1 MLTRKAVTLTALVL
15 ALAAAGCGGGGG
27 SGDGRD
33 PGSAPTNVPSG
44 GSGSGGTSVGVGVPG
59 GGGAAGQAAF
69 EAGVYPLTRQ
79 YCVQCHAGSGPGF
92 PHIAHP
98 DPETAF
104 RAVVDNQK
112 VRLLDPARSRLV
124 QRLVSDRHFC
134 WSNCDQNGA
143 TMQAAIQMWADAV
156 VTAQPPDPNDPN
168 AINPTGVITSEG
180 RSFLNAAQVESG
192 RFQGN
197 MIAYWKFEEG
207 TGTIAADTAPV
218 GPTMNLTL
226 SGDYAWQSGGG
237 IVFMDNGGRAM
248 ADPNDSKKLYNEI
261 ASGNG
266 SQEYTL
272 EAWIVPANT
281 TQGSVDNPA
290 RIMSY
295 AKDADHH
302 NFMLGQALYAYDAF
316 NRNNALI
323 PKVSQ
328 QDRNNGKPEFATS
341 DGDQDL
347 QANLQHAVMTYDP
360 VHGRRFYVDGV
371 FTDDVDP
378 TPAAMLIGWDPSYT
392 FSIGREPSNNRRWFG
407 VVKSV
412 AIFKKALTPAQI
424 MQNYLAGASQKFALR
439 FGLDSTLGA
448 GAWIE
453 FQVSEFD
460 AYSYL
465 FCAPVLETA
474 GRTGFSVQTIRVAVN
489 GVAPI
494 ASQSFRTLNIPV
506 TMSRTQLSNQ
516 CQVVPKDLGADQ
528 DTFHIFFDVLGTLSD
543 PIADVGPNPPP
554 PPGPPKSFPGIGI
567 RDFAEINDTMG
578 KLTGVGSNNASVK
591 ATYLELLQQLP
602 STNDPYG
609 FVSAQQVGIARLSL
623 EFCDQ
628 LVENTSLR
636 NAFFGTGPG
645 SFDFTQTGD
654 TAFDSQAKRDA
665 IIDPLV
671 DKMLGT
677 ALNNQPAQADVRP
690 VLNTLIDQLTAG
702 CTAATCSTT
711 FTRNAVKGVCSAVLS
726 SGAAQ
731 LQ

>member
-1 MLTRKAVTLTALVL
+1 MLTRHAVTLTALVL
-15 ALAAAGCGGGGG
+15 ALAATGCGGGGG

-33 PGSAPTNVPSG
+33 TGSSPTNVPDG
-44 GSGSGGTSVGVGVPG
+44 GSGTGGAGIGVGVPG

-69 EAGVYPLTRQ
+69 EAGVYPLMRQ

-98 DPETAF
+98 DAETAF

-124 QRLVSDRHFC
+124 LRLAVDRHFC
-134 WSNCDQNGA
+134 WSDCAANAA

-168 AINPTGVITSEG
+168 AINPQGVITSEG
-180 RSFLNAAQVESG
+180 RSFLNAARAESG
-192 RFQGN
+192 RFQGD

-226 SGDYAWQSGGG
+226 SGTYAWQSGGG
-237 IVFMDNGGRAM
+237 VVFDGGRAM

-266 SQEYTL
+266 SQEYSV
-272 EAWIVPANT
+272 EAWVIPANT
-281 TQGSVDNPA
+281 TQGSVENPA
-290 RIMSY
+290 RIVSY

-316 NRNNALI
+316 NRNSALN
-323 PKVSQ
+323 PKVSA

-347 QANLQHAVMTYDP
+347 QANLQHAVLTYDQM
-360 VHGRRFYVDGV
+360 HGRRIYVDGV

-378 TPAAMLIGWDPSYT
+378 VPAGLLIGWDPT
-392 FSIGREPSNNRRWFG
+392 FNFAIGREPTNNRTWRG

-412 AIFKKALTPAQI
+412 AIFRSALTPAQI
-424 MQNYLAGASQKFALR
+424 LQNYLAGASQRYTLR

-448 GAWIE
+448 GAWVE

-465 FCAPVLETA
+465 FCAPVLETN

-506 TMSRTQLSNQ
+506 TTSRTQLSTQ

-528 DTFHIFFDVLGTLSD
+528 DTFHIFFDTLGALSE
-543 PIADVGPNPPP
+543 PIADIGPNPPP
-554 PPGPPKSFPGIGI
+554 TPGPATPFPGIGV

-602 STNDPYG
+602 GTNDPYG

-628 LVENTSLR
+628 LVENTTLR
-636 NAFFGTGPG
+636 NAFFGAGG
-645 SFDFTQTGD
+645 FDFTQPGT

-665 IIDPLV
+665 IINPLV
-671 DKMLGT
+671 DKMIGT
-677 ALNNQPAQADVRP
+677 SLNNQPAQTDVRP
-690 VLNTLIDQLTAG
+690 VLNTLFDQLTTG
-702 CTAATCSTT
+702 CTAATCPAT

-726 SGAAQ
+726 SGAVQ